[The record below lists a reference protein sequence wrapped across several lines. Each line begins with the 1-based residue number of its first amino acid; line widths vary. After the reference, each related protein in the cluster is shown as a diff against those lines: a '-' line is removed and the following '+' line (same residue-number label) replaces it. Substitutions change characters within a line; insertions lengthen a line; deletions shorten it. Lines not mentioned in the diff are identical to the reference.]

1 MFRNNYS
8 YNFRIL
14 SYKKIMKKNFIIL
27 ILFLLTSCQSA
38 EEILTNQK
46 KSNTDEFLVE
56 KKNPLVLP
64 PDYNKLPTPLDKEN
78 VEDDDI
84 DLSSS
89 LKEIKDSASNSENIS
104 QDTSLEE
111 KILKKIK

>member
-1 MFRNNYS
+1 MKNC
-8 YNFRIL
+8 
-14 SYKKIMKKNFIIL
+14 KKLFTYLIIL
-27 ILFLLTSCQSA
+27 TFLSSCGTIKEGFS
-38 EEILTNQK
+38 NQK
-46 KSNTDEFLVE
+46 KDNKDEFLVE

-64 PDYNKLPTPLDKEN
+64 PDYNKLPTPLDKKN
-78 VEDDDI
+78 IEDDDI